1 MYIDILIIISA
12 FAGSI
17 LSGLFGGGAGLI
29 FTPTIYL
36 FLSYANP
43 NSSYIMQTSITTMI
57 ASLMISGL
65 VAIVKHHKYNHIDWN
80 VLKWSAPLIIIG
92 SILGCFT
99 MTVVSSRSV
108 IYVFSLATLILAIR
122 STQKLISNTQQN
134 NTNRDLG
141 WSFRYIGC
149 FLLGLI
155 STLSGAASFV
165 VPYYESIGL
174 DIKKSIGT
182 TTVVV
187 WLYSVFVLIFMISLG
202 LNKNN
207 LPPGNIGFLNY
218 NYLWLFIIPTIPGA
232 LLGAKLAN
240 ALPERKL
247 RIAFTVLL
255 YFIGSSM
262 LFS

>member
-12 FAGSI
+12 FIGSI

-36 FLSYANP
+36 FLSYTNP
-43 NSSYIMQTSITTMI
+43 HSSYIMQTSITTMI
-57 ASLMISGL
+57 ASLMVSGL
-65 VAIVKHHKYNHIDWN
+65 VAIVKHHKYNHIDWR
-80 VLKWSAPLIIIG
+80 VLKWSAPLIIMG
-92 SILGCFT
+92 SILGCFA
-99 MTVVSSRSV
+99 MTVVSSQSV
-108 IYVFSLATLILAIR
+108 IYVFSLATLILAVR
-122 STQKLISNTQQN
+122 STQQIISNKSQDN
-134 NTNRDLG
+134 INRDLG
-141 WSFRYIGC
+141 WSFRYIGSV
-149 FLLGLI
+149 LLGLI

-165 VPYYESIGL
+165 VPYYERIGL
-174 DIKKSIGT
+174 NIKKAIGT

-202 LNKNN
+202 LNQNN

-218 NYLWLFIIPTIPGA
+218 KYLWLFIIPTIPGA

-240 ALPERKL
+240 ILPERRLK
-247 RIAFTVLL
+247 ISFTILL
-255 YFIGSSM
+255 YFIGLSM